1 MLQKC
6 PISKTKI
13 SYLHHL
19 ISLSSM
25 LLQMLPMIRSRMIIY
40 LKMIFLEEIVSYLW
54 LFHLIWWILFFGLLM
69 ILRCSVLMLLIVCL
83 VQIHL
88 LSLTLWIY
96 LFLFH
101 HWWNG
106 RKEVTISWYLE
117 VILLIEPSNRFS
129 HLYVRDG
136 KILAAMSL
144 SIKFV
149 VNLTGQGQ
157 PIK

>member
-1 MLQKC
+1 MMNSILWL
-6 PISKTKI
+6 IDDSKV
-13 SYLHHL
+13 
-19 ISLSSM
+19 LSINVTNSM
-25 LLQMLPMIRSRMIIY
+25 LGPDPPIELNTLNLSI
-40 LKMIFLEEIVSYLW
+40 
-54 LFHLIWWILFFGLLM
+54 LIPSLM
-69 ILRCSVLMLLIVCL
+69 KWPKR
-83 VQIHL
+83 
-88 LSLTLWIY
+88 
-96 LFLFH
+96 
-101 HWWNG
+101 
-106 RKEVTISWYLE
+106 E